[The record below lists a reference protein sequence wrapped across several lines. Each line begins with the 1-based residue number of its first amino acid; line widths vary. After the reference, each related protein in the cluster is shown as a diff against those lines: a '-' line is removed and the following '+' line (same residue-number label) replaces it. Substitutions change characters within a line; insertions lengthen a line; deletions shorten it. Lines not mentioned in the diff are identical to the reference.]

1 MGAEGNRVELVRRSA
16 LEGVGEV
23 HVAIVE
29 EALSDEQVVAFVAVE
44 HGHLAVVD
52 RVATIDQ
59 TQNRK
64 QAKGDKAIQSG

>member
-1 MGAEGNRVELVRRSA
+1 VELVRRSA
-16 LEGVGEV
+16 LEVVGEV

-52 RVATIDQ
+52 RVATIDH
-59 TQNRK
+59 QNRK